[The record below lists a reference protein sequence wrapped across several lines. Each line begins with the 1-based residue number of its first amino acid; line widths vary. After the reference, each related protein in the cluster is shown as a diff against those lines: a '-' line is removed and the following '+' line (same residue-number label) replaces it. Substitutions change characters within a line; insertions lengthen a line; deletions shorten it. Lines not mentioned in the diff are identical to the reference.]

1 MGMLENF
8 RDMVECNQ
16 LDYGNEKE
24 KCDEIEFWLELI
36 ESVQKGITIM
46 FSGKDAK
53 IMNAKK
59 YNEYLE
65 REDIE
70 EPISK
75 KMLMAENEEL
85 KKENVKFLQKCK
97 KWAELLK
104 IDGGN
109 TKHQVLVDLEKFI
122 EYSNIKENNELEGEN
137 K

>member
-16 LDYGNEKE
+16 LDYMDEKP

-36 ESVQKGITIM
+36 ESVQKGKTIL
-46 FSGKDAK
+46 FAGKGVK

-70 EPISK
+70 EPMSK

-85 KKENVKFLQKCK
+85 KKENYNFKAQLNR
-97 KWAELLK
+97 WLELLRT
-104 IDGGN
+104 DGIN
-109 TKHQVLVDLEKFI
+109 SKLMVANDIQAILNDI
-122 EYSNIKENNELEGEN
+122 NKEV